1 MLDLKVISEARVAAL
16 QFGVFKKTILEK
28 LLKQKTIDLKK
39 DHDVVFS
46 WGYAESMLKHKNI
59 IFVEDGFIRSVGLG
73 VEMKKPLS
81 WVFDKKGIYYNP
93 HRGSDL
99 EDILIQIS
107 TNDQMIERVTK
118 LKQILVSNNITK
130 YNLESRKTEL
140 RFSKKNIL
148 VIGQVDEDL
157 SINYGANYV
166 KNNYEFLKKVR
177 SDFPDKYIIYKPHP
191 DYESGLR
198 SSSSANEDM
207 HLYADKILK
216 KASIIDALNL
226 VDVVVVNTSLSGFE
240 ALIRDKE
247 VVCYG
252 EPFYSGWGLTKDMY
266 VESIKSRRKRKLSL
280 QELIYGCLI
289 IYPNYFHPETYES
302 IEIEEAIHLM
312 GTVKHRNPLLKTLV
326 NHTLKLLIRLKK
338 IIKDLWK

>member
-1 MLDLKVISEARVAAL
+1 MLDLKTTREARVVAL

-28 LLKQKTIDLKK
+28 ILKQKTIDFKK

-46 WGYAESMLKHKNI
+46 WGYAENMLKHKNI

-73 VEMKKPLS
+73 VEMNKPLS

-93 HRGSDL
+93 HRRSDL
-99 EDILIQIS
+99 EDILLKIS
-107 TNDQMIERVTK
+107 MNDQMIERVNR

-130 YNLESRKTEL
+130 YNLESRQTEL
-140 RFSKKNIL
+140 RYSKKNIL

-166 KNNYEFLKKVR
+166 KNNFEFLKKVR
-177 SDFPDKYIIYKPHP
+177 FDFPDKYIIYKPHP

-198 SSSSANEDM
+198 SSSSANKDM
-207 HLYADKILK
+207 HLYADKIIK
-216 KASIIDALNL
+216 KASIIDALHL
-226 VDVVVVNTSLSGFE
+226 ADIVVVNTSLSGFE

-266 VESIKSRRKRKLSL
+266 VESIKSRRNRKLL
-280 QELIYGCLI
+280 LEELMYGCLV
-289 IYPNYFHPETYES
+289 IYPNYFHPETHES
-302 IEIEEAIHLM
+302 IEIEEAIQLM
-312 GTVKHRNPLLKTLV
+312 STEKPRNLFLKLLV
-326 NHTLKLLIRLKK
+326 NHALKLLIRLKK
-338 IIKDLWK
+338 IIKN